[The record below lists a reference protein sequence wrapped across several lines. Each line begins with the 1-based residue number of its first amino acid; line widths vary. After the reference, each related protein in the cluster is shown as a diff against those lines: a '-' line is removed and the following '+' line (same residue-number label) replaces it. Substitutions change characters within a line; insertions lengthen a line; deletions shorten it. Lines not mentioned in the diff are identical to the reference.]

1 MVKDPVPKCRSQID
15 EGSTASQSESTNG
28 ISTTV
33 KISYQE
39 GKLLGFY
46 MVNSLSK
53 NQLMASK
60 RGNVISLSGKSV
72 VFSFEEQLFK
82 AAPRRL
88 CYPSWGRKELPSLKL
103 RNGSVSF
110 DTINGESMK
119 CVVKGKVRARDIVD
133 EKIQYASQFGGATL

>member
-53 NQLMASK
+53 NQLMTSK
-60 RGNVISLSGKSV
+60 RGNVISLSDKSV
-72 VFSFEEQLFK
+72 VFSFEESNF
-82 AAPRRL
+82 
-88 CYPSWGRKELPSLKL
+88 SKL
-103 RNGSVSF
+103 H
-110 DTINGESMK
+110 
-119 CVVKGKVRARDIVD
+119 
-133 EKIQYASQFGGATL
+133 QGGFVTHQQIGMN